1 MTRIA
6 YLNGRFAPISTPA
19 VAVEDRGL
27 QFAHGVYEVL
37 KAIGGRLVDLDR
49 HLDRL
54 ERSLAHARIPMPTS
68 RAVLALLLE
77 ECVRRNRLAEALV
90 YLQIDRGV
98 AARNH
103 VCPEEVRPTLFVT
116 VRPARFP
123 TPEERTRGVAVI
135 TLPDERWARC
145 DIKSVS
151 LLPNVLARSRAAE
164 AGAREAW
171 LVGADGVITEGSAS
185 NAWIVDA
192 AGVLRTHPLGP
203 RILGGVTREVVLELA
218 RARALPLEE
227 RAFTRAEALAARE
240 AFLTSTTSLVLP
252 VTRIDDRPVG
262 DGLPGPVTRTLA
274 RAYAEHAGLA
284 IATEE

>member
-6 YLNGRFAPISTPA
+6 YLDGRFLPIATPA

-27 QFAHGVYEVL
+27 QFAHGVYEVI
-37 KAIGGRLVDLDR
+37 KAIGGRLVDLER

-54 ERSLAHARIPMPTS
+54 ERSLAEAAIPMPTS

-77 ECVRRNRLAEALV
+77 ECLRRNRLRDAVV

-98 AARNH
+98 AERNH
-103 VCPEEVRPTLFVT
+103 VCPESVEPTLFIT
-116 VRPARFP
+116 VRPLRLPAQ
-123 TPEERTRGVAVI
+123 EEYEQGVAVI

-151 LLPNVLARSRAAE
+151 LLPNVLARSRAA
-164 AGAREAW
+164 ALGAREAW
-171 LVGADGVITEGSAS
+171 LVDAGGVVTEGSAS

-203 RILGGVTREVVLELA
+203 RILGGVTRSVVLELA
-218 RARALPLEE
+218 HAQGIPVAE
-227 RAFTRAEALAARE
+227 RAFTLAEAAAARE

-252 VTRIDDRPVG
+252 VTRIDGRPIG
-262 DGLPGPVTRTLA
+262 DGRPGPVTRSLA
-274 RAYAEHAGLA
+274 RAYAAHIGFKSAA
-284 IATEE
+284 EE